1 MFTNYLKIAWRNLI
15 KNKAFSIINITGL
28 AIGLACFL
36 LITSYVTDEL
46 SYDRFYP
53 NAQNIYRINSDIRF
67 GGANMHMP
75 LSSDMA
81 GQLMKKDYPQVENY
95 TRIYTN
101 NNNRL
106 IKKNNDYINENKTAN
121 VDSTFFDVFQLPA
134 IEGDVKHALDE
145 PNTVVVTASTAK
157 KYFGSTN
164 VLGKTIEVKGDK
176 NPFYKITGVIKD
188 IPEDSHFHFDFFFT
202 MRGVNY
208 DWGQIT
214 SHNFY
219 TYLVLKPGT
228 NYKVFDKNF
237 DQYVEKYV
245 FPYASK
251 FMNISSMADFK
262 KAGNSIQ
269 YSLIPITK
277 IHLYSDRTMELSPS
291 GNIQYVYIFSAVA
304 LFILL
309 IACINFMNLTTAY
322 SSNRAKEVGIRKVLG
337 TEKRNL
343 VYQFLF
349 ESIMMVFLSLIIAII
364 IVRLVLPVFNNIA
377 NKEITISSLFSP
389 YILPIIIA
397 LPFIVGLLAGSYP
410 AFYLSSFKPIEILK
424 GKLNL
429 GSKSGGLRSALVV
442 FQFAV
447 SIILIVGTIVI
458 YKQLNYIQTKN
469 LGYNKDQVLVVN
481 GISALNDNVAPFKN
495 EVLQMPG
502 VESGT
507 ISGYLPVS
515 NSSRSD
521 NTFSKESVM
530 TSTNGFDMQNWYID
544 YDYIKTLGMKI
555 VAGRNFSRDFGSDSS
570 AVIINQATAQVLGY
584 ANPVGQKVYQS
595 QDDGKTKPLTIIGV
609 VKDFN
614 FESLH
619 QNISPLCFSLGGGA
633 GLGIF
638 KVHSA
643 NLSNLIAGIQNKWK
657 TLAPGLPFNYRFLN
671 ESFDEMYRAE
681 QRVGTLSIIFSVLAI
696 FIACLGLFGLAT
708 FIAKQ
713 RTKEIGIRKVL
724 GASVTSVTK
733 MLSKDFI
740 KLVIIACIIAIP
752 LSYLAMNKWLQG
764 FAYRIHISWWIF
776 LIAGIMAILIA
787 LITVSFRAIKAAV
800 ANPVESLRSE

>member
-1 MFTNYLKIAWRNLI
+1 MFRNYLKIAWRNLI

-28 AIGLACFL
+28 AIGLSCFL

>member
-1 MFTNYLKIAWRNLI
+1 MLKNYLKIAWRNLI
-15 KNKAFSIINITGL
+15 KNKAFSVINITGL
-28 AIGLACFL
+28 AIGLSCFL

-67 GGANMHMP
+67 GGANLHMP

-81 GQLMKKDYPQVENY
+81 AQLMKKDYPQVENY

-106 IKKNNDYINENKTAN
+106 IKKNNDYIDENKTAN

-134 IEGDVKHALDE
+134 VEGDVKHALDE
-145 PNTVVVTASTAK
+145 PNTVVITASTAK

-251 FMNISSMADFK
+251 FMNISSMEDFK

-269 YSLIPITK
+269 YSLIPLTK

-343 VYQFLF
+343 VSQFLF
-349 ESIMMVFLSLIIAII
+349 ESIMMVFLSLIIAIV
-364 IVRLVLPVFNNIA
+364 IVELVLPGFNNIA

-389 YILPIIIA
+389 YILPILIA

-424 GKLNL
+424 GKQNL

-442 FQFAV
+442 FQFAI

-481 GISALNDNVAPFKN
+481 GISALNDNVTPFKN

-530 TSTNGFDMQNWYID
+530 TTTNGFDMQNWYID
-544 YDYIKTLGMKI
+544 YDYIKTLGMNI
-555 VAGRNFSRDFGSDSS
+555 VAGRNFSRDFGSDSN

-595 QDDGKTKPLTIIGV
+595 QDDGKTKPLIIIGV

-657 TLAPGLPFNYRFLN
+657 TMAPGLPFSYRFLN

-740 KLVIIACIIAIP
+740 KLVIIACVIAIP

-764 FAYRIHISWWIF
+764 FAYRIHISWWVF

-787 LITVSFRAIKAAV
+787 LITVSFQAIKAAI